1 MNKYIYSECTQE
13 DWPEIHSLMAVSY
26 NDAVEKLIQ
35 KYVNEFEDDNIEKF
49 DNIKTLQEYLNETYS
64 FVISDLEDVEE
75 L

>member
-1 MNKYIYSECTQE
+1 MNKYIYCECPI
-13 DWPEIHSLMAVSY
+13 DVWPRIGTINAKSY

-64 FVISDLEDVEE
+64 FAISDLEDVEE